1 MHLLAAGGSGQSLG
15 NISGGGLGPFGQ
27 NPAGSGAQALTQ
39 ISHTVSSVIGFM
51 TIAAG
56 IWFMFELLFSGYEWI
71 SAGGDE
77 KKLEKA
83 RQRMTQGFM
92 GLLIVVGAWAILA
105 ITGQFL
111 GVDVLLT
118 NPGSIMQSIQ
128 LH

>member
-1 MHLLAAGGSGQSLG
+1 MKLLALSGQSLG
-15 NISGGGLGPFGQ
+15 NIQGEGLGPFGQ
-27 NPAGSGAQALTQ
+27 NPASNGTTALTQ
-39 ISHTVSSVIGFM
+39 VSHTVSSVIGFM

-105 ITGQFL
+105 VTGQFL
-111 GVDVLLT
+111 GMDILLT
-118 NPGSIMQSIQ
+118 NPGSVINSIQ
-128 LH
+128 FH